1 MKTKYYKIILNSIA
15 VIFWIWLIL
24 EKQEKIIIGDRI
36 ALIYSSLFIVCIV
49 ISSYQ
54 LIKAIKN
61 KEQV

>member
-15 VIFWIWLIL
+15 VIFWIWLIS
-24 EKQEKIIIGDRI
+24 EKYEKIIIGDSD
-36 ALIYSSLFIVCIV
+36 ALIYSLLFIVCIV

>member
-15 VIFWIWLIL
+15 VIFWIWLIS
-24 EKQEKIIIGDRI
+24 EKYEKIIIGDSNV
-36 ALIYSSLFIVCIV
+36 LIYSFLFIVCIV

-54 LIKAIKN
+54 FIKAIKN